1 VSAACWLWI
10 ASLVVGLVG
19 TVVAFLT
26 LGDAVRAQVRR
37 QVEAD
42 PQLNAIDVETIV
54 RIGSIVGAVV
64 GLTIVALEVFFVLK
78 MRAGRNW
85 ARITLT
91 ALGALSVAATV
102 VGLGSATAFSA
113 VFGLVQ
119 SALIV
124 AAVVLMFTGAALDFF
139 ARR

>member
-1 VSAACWLWI
+1 MAAAFWLWI
-10 ASLVVGLVG
+10 ASLAVGLIG
-19 TVVAFLT
+19 TVIAFAT
-26 LGDAVRAQVRR
+26 LGDAVRAQVQR

-42 PQLNAIDVETIV
+42 PQLNAVDVEAIV

-64 GLTIVALEVFFVLK
+64 GVAILTLEVFFALK

-91 ALGALSVAATV
+91 TLGALSVAATL

-113 VFGLVQ
+113 AFGLVQ